1 MLQDLV
7 NEFGRRLDF
16 EAENGLYRGRRN
28 AIGNDGIWRAKG
40 EPDLII
46 EVKTTEIQTKI
57 PLEPYRFEF
66 RKDAKSGFSP
76 PRCHS
81 NKGCTSTTPF

>member
-1 MLQDLV
+1 
-7 NEFGRRLDF
+7 
-16 EAENGLYRGRRN
+16 
-28 AIGNDGIWRAKG
+28 
-40 EPDLII
+40 
-46 EVKTTEIQTKI
+46 VKTTEIQTKI